1 MHVALVAQ
9 WIERLTTDQKVG
21 GSTPSERTKKV
32 QVGGYFRP
40 TRALTGGSSGPVL
53 TNPDDGLRARLRV
66 FRGADSVGV
75 ASTHERYEVEKDS
88 IAPLVVDA
96 RACAELIGISWSWM
110 QKLCAAEAWRR
121 DELPPPTF
129 VGRGSGKRDRWGR
142 TGGKRVWELAA
153 VTEWLEQH
161 RWRPVE

>member
-1 MHVALVAQ
+1 MPVALVAQ

-21 GSTPSERTKKV
+21 GSTPSERTREV
-32 QVGGYFRP
+32 LAGGYFCLRVP
-40 TRALTGGSSGPVL
+40 VGAGPSGAVL
-53 TNPDDGLRARLRV
+53 TNPDDGCRARRRV

-75 ASTHERYEVEKDS
+75 ASTHERYDVEKDP

-96 RACAELIGISWSWM
+96 RACSELIGISWSWM

-142 TGGKRVWELAA
+142 SGGKRVWELAA